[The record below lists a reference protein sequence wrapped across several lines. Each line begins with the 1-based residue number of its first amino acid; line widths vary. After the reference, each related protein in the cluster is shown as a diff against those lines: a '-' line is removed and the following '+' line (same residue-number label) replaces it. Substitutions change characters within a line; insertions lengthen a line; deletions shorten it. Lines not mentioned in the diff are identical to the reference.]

1 MLMPSMVNSLD
12 SSIDDN
18 MKKAGEK
25 NGAFDIFVPT
35 NQDLKY
41 PQKKSSKRASAT
53 QDKEKRQLPL
63 NALLIFKTEVS
74 F

>member
-1 MLMPSMVNSLD
+1 MLMPSMVNALD
-12 SSIDDN
+12 SSMGDN

-25 NGAFDIFVPT
+25 DGAFDIFVPT

-53 QDKEKRQLPL
+53 QDKEKR
-63 NALLIFKTEVS
+63 
-74 F
+74 